1 MEKPLS
7 SHKHREL
14 GFSLVEMLIVIAI
27 LATVT
32 GGIFLQLD
40 TAQQRISTEQTKV
53 DNFDEARDFVDQFFR
68 DINLIG
74 YPNQRMVSFLG
85 SSLTPAQLT
94 AAWANSNVAVGLVRV
109 DANSIWF
116 EGDVSGTGQVQ
127 SIQYMINGNAGVS
140 PCTLCLQRSQVAKA
154 NGVDPQS
161 QGTNWGT
168 EVNDVITTTATP
180 IFTYFDTSGNQIAAA
195 NLPAG
200 IDNNGAI
207 IASIKTIHINLTIQN
222 NAVLDP
228 KTKQPIQSTFEG
240 EVSINN
246 CSMGATGFLQ
256 NRCE

>member
-1 MEKPLS
+1 MRKVSRKEK
-7 SHKHREL
+7 RRQR
-14 GFSLVEMLIVIAI
+14 GFSLVEMLVVIAI

-85 SSLTPAQLT
+85 PTLTSAQLT

-127 SIQYMINGNAGVS
+127 SIQYMINGNSAVS
-140 PCTLCLQRSQVAKA
+140 PCPLCLQRSQVTKV
-154 NGVDPQS
+154 NGTDPQS

-168 EVNDVITTTATP
+168 EVNDVITSP
-180 IFTYFDTSGNQIAAA
+180 IFTYFDTSGNQVTA
-195 NLPAG
+195 LPAG
-200 IDNNGAI
+200 IDSNGAV

>member
-68 DINLIG
+68 DINQIG
-74 YPNQRMVSFLG
+74 YPNQRMVSFL
-85 SSLTPAQLT
+85 S
-94 AAWANSNVAVGLVRV
+94 ANSYYGMADSRVAVGLVKV

-127 SIQYMINGNAGVS
+127 SIQYKINGTGLTCS
-140 PCTLCLQRSQVAKA
+140 LCLQRS
-154 NGVDPQS
+154 
-161 QGTNWGT
+161 
-168 EVNDVITTTATP
+168 
-180 IFTYFDTSGNQIAAA
+180 SGGRRRMESIPKPRA
-195 NLPAG
+195 PAG
-200 IDNNGAI
+200 E
-207 IASIKTIHINLTIQN
+207 
-222 NAVLDP
+222 P
-228 KTKQPIQSTFEG
+228 K
-240 EVSINN
+240 
-246 CSMGATGFLQ
+246 SMM
-256 NRCE
+256 